1 MPTSTAEEIIL
12 ERFRLKSRAAGGP
25 RAGFVL
31 RRASV
36 LYVQEQHP
44 DMDLQSGIGQLVE
57 KEILKTSESG
67 DYLFLTAAGAD
78 LLSSP

>member
-1 MPTSTAEEIIL
+1 
-12 ERFRLKSRAAGGP
+12 
-25 RAGFVL
+25 
-31 RRASV
+31 
-36 LYVQEQHP
+36 
-44 DMDLQSGIGQLVE
+44 MDLQSGIGQLVE